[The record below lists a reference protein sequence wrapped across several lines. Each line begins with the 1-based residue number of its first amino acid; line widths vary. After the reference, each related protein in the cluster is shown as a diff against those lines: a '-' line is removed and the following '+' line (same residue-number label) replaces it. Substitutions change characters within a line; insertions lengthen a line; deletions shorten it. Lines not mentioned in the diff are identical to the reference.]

1 MPAEQ
6 PVAVN
11 VIFSGLQ
18 IVVFD
23 AVITGAVA
31 VQPVPQSVFD
41 LITTGVEATLVPQ
54 AFLHVAVYVPAVV
67 TVKLLPVAPVLQVI
81 VPVHPAAIK
90 AADSVVQIS
99 VLLDVTVGAA
109 GFPPVVIV
117 TGVEATLVPQAFLHV
132 AV

>member
-23 AVITGAVA
+23 AAITGAVA

-41 LITTGVEATLVPQ
+41 VITTGVDTTLVPQ
-54 AFLHVAVYVPAVV
+54 AFLHVAV
-67 TVKLLPVAPVLQVI
+67 
-81 VPVHPAAIK
+81 
-90 AADSVVQIS
+90 
-99 VLLDVTVGAA
+99 
-109 GFPPVVIV
+109 
-117 TGVEATLVPQAFLHV
+117 
-132 AV
+132 